1 MGKHSHLFIAKRAA
15 QELQNGFYVVLGAG
29 IPKLVLAH
37 IPKGADVMVLSENGL
52 LGLGPRLQA
61 AEVVPDLTDAQ
72 KEIAAAVSGSSCFSS
87 ADSFAMIRGSHIDLA
102 ILDAL
107 EVDEKGNLANW
118 MIPGQMIKGMG
129 AAMDIATG
137 ARRLVVAMEHRT
149 KEKKIKILRDCTLPL
164 TGLGVVSRIITE
176 MAVIDVS
183 PDGLVLREIAPGL
196 SVDEVSRATEAGIKV
211 DKDVK
216 IIQV

>member
-1 MGKHSHLFIAKRAA
+1 MGKHNHLFIAKRAA

-29 IPKLVLAH
+29 IPKLVLGH
-37 IPKGADVMVLSENGL
+37 VPKGADVMFLSENGL
-52 LGLGPRLQA
+52 LGLGPRPQA

-72 KEIAAAVSGSSCFSS
+72 KGTAAAVPGSSCFSS

-129 AAMDIATG
+129 AALDIAAG
-137 ARRLVVAMEHRT
+137 ARRLVIAMEHRT
-149 KEKKIKILRDCTLPL
+149 KDKKIKILRDCTLPL

-196 SVDEVSRATEAGIKV
+196 SVDEVSRATEAGMKV
-211 DKDVK
+211 DKDLK
-216 IIQV
+216 IVQV